1 MWVLGSVL
9 DMEVVEQN
17 AEIKVV
23 VVSEGHLTINFDMS
37 MW

>member
-1 MWVLGSVL
+1 MLVLGSVL

-23 VVSEGHLTINFDMS
+23 VVSVLPSCHQF
-37 MW
+37 